1 MTNNLEQSLSDR
13 DAVDFEELDVRLDDE
28 VVLDELELIQDE
40 RELSELERSI
50 RVIAIFAGLPTASVL
65 RIAIERRREKRRKK
79 QDSGELIEN
88 ERVIVERNQR
98 ERSSLLLAIMTDVF
112 SATVVALPLVLEII
126 NTQSGQESS
135 NLWIVLTAIMVLLRY
150 VWNPT
155 AIVISDAIGEIV
167 AEKVHKIDKP
177 N

>member
-1 MTNNLEQSLSDR
+1 
-13 DAVDFEELDVRLDDE
+13 
-28 VVLDELELIQDE
+28 
-40 RELSELERSI
+40 
-50 RVIAIFAGLPTASVL
+50 
-65 RIAIERRREKRRKK
+65 
-79 QDSGELIEN
+79 
-88 ERVIVERNQR
+88 
-98 ERSSLLLAIMTDVF
+98 MTDVF